1 MDYLS
6 GLWQEIAARP
16 DGPMAFR
23 FYLQPAMSM
32 IYAVISGRKDAR
44 EHRPPYFWAMFTDP
58 AHRVELMRDG
68 WKSVRDVFLLA
79 IAMDLIYQIIV
90 LKGLRPV
97 QGLVISVVLAIVPY
111 LLVRGPVNRLAR
123 LFGSEAPPAESRQAK
138 LSRPTTSRG
147 PTTRTQTVTQFRCF
161 LRQAGETLNK
171 SL

>member
-32 IYAVISGRKDAR
+32 IYAIISGRKDAR
-44 EHRPPYFWAMFTDP
+44 ERKPPYFWAMFTDP

-79 IAMDLIYQIIV
+79 IAMDLIYQIMV
-90 LKGLRPV
+90 LKGLRPL

-123 LFGSEAPPAESRQAK
+123 LFGSEAPSSGTAK
-138 LSRPTTSRG
+138 RS
-147 PTTRTQTVTQFRCF
+147 
-161 LRQAGETLNK
+161 
-171 SL
+171 